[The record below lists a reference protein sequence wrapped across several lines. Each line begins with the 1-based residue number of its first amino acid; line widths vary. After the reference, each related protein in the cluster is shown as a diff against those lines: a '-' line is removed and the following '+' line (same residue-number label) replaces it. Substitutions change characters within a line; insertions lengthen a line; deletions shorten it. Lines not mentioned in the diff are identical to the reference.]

1 MDIVSKAQDQRLELS
16 FNLHKNYSQQY
27 WCIEHNINLLKE
39 KSKTQ
44 AKKKKKRHY
53 QTITPETLS

>member
-44 AKKKKKRHY
+44 AK
-53 QTITPETLS
+53 